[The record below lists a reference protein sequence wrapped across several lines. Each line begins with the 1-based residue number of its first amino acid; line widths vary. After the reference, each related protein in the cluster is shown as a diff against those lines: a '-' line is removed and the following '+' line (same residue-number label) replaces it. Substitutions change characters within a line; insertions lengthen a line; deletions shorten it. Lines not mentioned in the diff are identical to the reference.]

1 MKCGGAIF
9 KHFSTTIIVI
19 VQISCGIFV
28 CVSTVLTV
36 IITRILM
43 KEKRILKITAIVHSF
58 YRWKRGCLKLTITG
72 NVHNVWIWTNE
83 LCKYKLFEAFH
94 NSQKIKSYSAGRFPD
109 FIDLNNLKEN
119 RSCVMNWSEQLPR
132 TLVTAFSRTSLFFE
146 RLWCKFWISFKFH
159 KPYTKTYRPK
169 SDIFLP
175 FNKV

>member
-9 KHFSTTIIVI
+9 KHFSTTKIVI

-58 YRWKRGCLKLTITG
+58 WKRGCLKLTITG

-94 NSQKIKSYSAGRFPD
+94 NSPKIKSYSAGRFPD

-119 RSCVMNWSEQLPR
+119 RSCLMNWSEQPPC
-132 TLVTAFSRTSLFFE
+132 TLVTAFSRTSLFLE
-146 RLWCKFWISFKFH
+146 RLWCKFW
-159 KPYTKTYRPK
+159 KPTDLKV
-169 SDIFLP
+169 IF
-175 FNKV
+175 FAF

>member
-1 MKCGGAIF
+1 MEERFLNIF
-9 KHFSTTIIVI
+9 
-19 VQISCGIFV
+19 
-28 CVSTVLTV
+28 LTRANFLWHLCLCFNGFNCYKF
-36 IITRILM
+36 TRILM

-83 LCKYKLFEAFH
+83 LCKYKLFEASH

-169 SDIFLP
+169 VIF
-175 FNKV
+175 FAF